1 VVSVNGSNKAMM
13 LGILLLGCAQTAPTK
28 VNPPQTQS
36 NGEANRVAVVVN
48 ATNTD
53 SVRIGQYYATK
64 RKVPAQNIIRITTT
78 HNEEITPEAYAL
90 EIEAPVRKA
99 LSKLPGIDFIVL
111 TKGTPIRIGD
121 QGGYSVDGALAAMNL
136 KTRQIKQKVGQ
147 FLPDETDMN
156 MAVKEARNPFFASTE
171 RFSSKK
177 FGGMYLVTRLIGYT
191 VQDCLKLVDNS
202 LNAKPSKGP
211 FLLDSQPAY
220 GPGTGYY
227 PMEQQMLRA
236 NQALPLKGMDIYYE
250 QTDTFSDGREPLMG
264 YISWGSNDKSFDIEA
279 YHRVKFKPGAIAETY
294 VSTSARTFG
303 SVRSGQSLIGDLVQ
317 QGVTG
322 AKGYVSEPFTF
333 ALCPGELLFGRYYG
347 GFNLAE
353 AFYAASPVVK
363 WKDMVIG
370 DPLCRPFKTGKL

>member
-1 VVSVNGSNKAMM
+1 MF
-13 LGILLLGCAQTAPTK
+13 LGILLLGCAQTPSAKIAKPVSTE
-28 VNPPQTQS
+28 S
-36 NGEANRVAVVVN
+36 DRVAVVIN

-53 SVRIGQYYATK
+53 SVRIGEYYAAK
-64 RKVPAQNIIRITTT
+64 RKIPAKNIIRITTS
-78 HNEEITPEAYAL
+78 HGEEIAPDAYSL

-121 QGGYSVDGALAAMNL
+121 QGGYSVDGALAGMNI

-147 FLPDETDMN
+147 FLPDEQDMN
-156 MAVKEARNPFFASTE
+156 MAVREARNPYFASTQP
-171 RFSSKK
+171 FSSKK
-177 FGGMYLVTRLIGYT
+177 FGGMFLVTRLIGYT

-202 LNAKPSKGP
+202 LNAKASKGP
-211 FLLDSQPAY
+211 FLIDSQPSY

-227 PMEQQMLRA
+227 GMEQLMQRA
-236 NQALPLKGMDIYYE
+236 TQALQLKNVDVYYE
-250 QTDTFSDGREPLMG
+250 QTETFSDGKQPLMG

-279 YHRVKFKPGAIAETY
+279 YHRLKFKPGAIAETY

-303 SVRSGQSLIGDLVQ
+303 PNRAGQSLIGDLVA

-333 ALCPGELLFGRYYG
+333 ALCPGEYLFGRYYG

-353 AFYAASPVVK
+353 SFYAASPVVK

-370 DPLCRPFKTGKL
+370 DPLCRPFKGSKL

>member
-1 VVSVNGSNKAMM
+1 MMM
-13 LGILLLGCAQTAPTK
+13 LGFLLLGCAQSAPPKVTAPK
-28 VNPPQTQS
+28 FQPS
-36 NGEANRVAVVVN
+36 SESNRVAIVVN
-48 ATNTD
+48 STNTD

-64 RKVPAQNIIRITTT
+64 RKIPTANIIRISTT
-78 HNEEITPEAYAL
+78 HGEEISPDAYDL
-90 EIEAPVRKA
+90 EIEAPVRNA

-121 QGGYSVDGALAAMNL
+121 QGGYSVDGELAAMNL

-147 FLPDETDMN
+147 FMPDEQDMD
-156 MAVKEARNPFFASTE
+156 MAVREARSPYFASSE

-202 LNAKPSKGP
+202 LNASASKGP

-227 PMEQQMLRA
+227 PMEQSMTRA
-236 NQALPLKGMDIYYE
+236 NQSLPLKGLDVYYE
-250 QTDTFSDGREPLMG
+250 QTENFSDGREPLMG
-264 YISWGSNDKSFDIEA
+264 YISWGSNDKSFDAAA
-279 YHRVKFKPGAIAETY
+279 YHRLRFKPGAIAETY

-303 SVRSGQSLIGDLVQ
+303 SNRAGQSLIGDLIQ

-333 ALCPGELLFGRYYG
+333 ALCPGEILFDRYYG

-353 AFYAASPVVK
+353 AFYAASPMVK

>member
-1 VVSVNGSNKAMM
+1 M
-13 LGILLLGCAQTAPTK
+13 LGFLLIGCAQTPSAK
-28 VNPPQTQS
+28 VSKPAVQANS
-36 NGEANRVAVVVN
+36 ESNRVAVVIN
-48 ATNTD
+48 STNTD
-53 SVRIGQYYATK
+53 SARIGEYYIAK
-64 RKVPAQNIIRITTT
+64 RKIPAKNVIRISTT
-78 HNEEITPEAYAL
+78 HSEEITPDAYAT

-99 LSKLPGIDFIVL
+99 LAKLPGIDFIVL

-136 KTRQIKQKVGQ
+136 KTRQIKQKPGQ
-147 FLPDETDMN
+147 FLPDELDMD
-156 MAVKEARNPFFASTE
+156 MAVREARNPYFAATE

-191 VQDCLKLVDNS
+191 VQDCFKLVDNS

-211 FLLDSQPAY
+211 FLIDSQPAY
-220 GPGTGYY
+220 TPGSGYY
-227 PMEQQMLRA
+227 PMEQLMQRA
-236 NQALPLKGMDIYYE
+236 TQALQLKNVDVYYE
-250 QTDTFSDGREPLMG
+250 QTESFSDGREPLMG
-264 YISWGSNDKSFDIEA
+264 YISWGSNDKSFDVEA
-279 YHRVKFKPGAIAETY
+279 YHRLRFKPGAIAETY

-303 SVRSGQSLIGDLVQ
+303 PNRSGQSLIGDLIQ

-333 ALCPGELLFGRYYG
+333 ALCPGEYLFGRYYG

-353 AFYAASPVVK
+353 SFYAASPVVK

-370 DPLCRPFKTGKL
+370 DPLCRPFKGSKL

>member
-1 VVSVNGSNKAMM
+1 MI
-13 LGILLLGCAQTAPTK
+13 LGILLFGCAQTVPTK
-28 VNPPQTQS
+28 PVKAPAQTS
-36 NGEANRVAVVVN
+36 SDGARVAVVIN

-53 SVRIGQYYATK
+53 SARIGEYYAAK
-64 RKVPAQNIIRITTT
+64 RKIPAKNIIRITTT
-78 HNEEITPEAYAL
+78 HGEEVTPDAYAL
-90 EIEAPVRKA
+90 EIEAPVRRA

-121 QGGYSVDGALAAMNL
+121 QGGYSVDGALAGMNL

-147 FLPDETDMN
+147 FMPDEQDMD
-156 MAVKEARNPFFASTE
+156 MAVREARNPFFASTQP
-171 RFSSKK
+171 FSSKK

-191 VQDCLKLVDNS
+191 IQDCLKLVDNS
-202 LNAKPSKGP
+202 LNATASKGP

-220 GPGTGYY
+220 GPGSGYY
-227 PMEQQMLRA
+227 PMEQLMQRA
-236 NQALPLKGMDIYYE
+236 NQALPLKGLDVYYE
-250 QTDTFSDGREPLMG
+250 QTETFSDGREPLMG
-264 YISWGSNDKSFDIEA
+264 YISWGSNDKSFDASA
-279 YHRVKFKPGAIAETY
+279 YHRLKFKAGALAETY

-303 SVRSGQSLIGDLVQ
+303 SNRAGQSLIGDLIQ

-370 DPLCRPFKTGKL
+370 DPLCRPFKTGKP

>member
-1 VVSVNGSNKAMM
+1 MKGSNRMMM
-13 LGILLLGCAQTAPTK
+13 LGFLLLGCAQTTPPK
-28 VNPPQTQS
+28 VSKPGAAS
-36 NGEANRVAVVVN
+36 NSESNRVAVVIN
-48 ATNTD
+48 STNTD
-53 SVRIGQYYATK
+53 SVRIGEYYASK
-64 RKVPAQNIIRITTT
+64 RKIPAQNIIRISTT
-78 HNEEITPEAYAL
+78 HAEEVAPNAYSS

-99 LSKLPGIDFIVL
+99 LTKLPGIDFIVL

-136 KTRQIKQKVGQ
+136 KTRQIKQKPGQ
-147 FLPDETDMN
+147 FMPDELDLNT
-156 MAVKEARNPFFASTE
+156 AVKEARNPYFASTE
-171 RFSSKK
+171 RFTSKK

-202 LNAKPSKGP
+202 LNAKPAKGP

-236 NQALPLKGMDIYYE
+236 SQALSLKNVDVYYE
-250 QTDTFSDGREPLMG
+250 QTETFSDGREPLMG

-279 YHRVKFKPGAIAETY
+279 YHRLRFKPGAIAETY

-303 SVRSGQSLIGDLVQ
+303 PNRSGQSLIGDLIQ

>member
-1 VVSVNGSNKAMM
+1 MMM
-13 LGILLLGCAQTAPTK
+13 LGLLLLGCAQTPKAKITK
-28 VNPPQTQS
+28 PSAQVIS
-36 NGEANRVAVVVN
+36 DSNRVAVVIN
-48 ATNTD
+48 ASNTD
-53 SVRIGQYYATK
+53 SVRIGEYYAAK
-64 RKVPAQNIIRITTT
+64 RKIPIKNVIRISTT
-78 HNEEITPEAYAL
+78 HSEEITPDAYAL

-121 QGGYSVDGALAAMNL
+121 QGGYSVDGALAGMNL

-147 FLPDETDMN
+147 FLPDEQDMD
-156 MAVKEARNPFFASTE
+156 MAVREARNPYFASTE

-202 LNAKPSKGP
+202 LNAKADKGP
-211 FLLDSQPAY
+211 FLIDSQPNY
-220 GPGTGYY
+220 GPGSGYY
-227 PMEQQMLRA
+227 SMEQLMQRA
-236 NQALPLKGMDIYYE
+236 TQAMQLKSADVYYE
-250 QTDTFSDGREPLMG
+250 QTESFSDGREPLMG
-264 YISWGSNDKSFDIEA
+264 YISWGSNDNKFDADA
-279 YHRVKFKPGAIAETY
+279 YHRLKFKPGAIAETY

-303 SVRSGQSLIGDLVQ
+303 PNRAGQSLIGDLIQ

-333 ALCPGELLFGRYYG
+333 ALCPGEFLFGRYYS

-370 DPLCRPFKTGKL
+370 DPLCRPYKTAKL